1 MGHWSCS
8 MGSCDDMFLLKRNLG
23 RQYAMSLYSQSC
35 LQPPG
40 GPRMGQR
47 VGVGTVCGV
56 AGSDLDGG
64 CLPTPWLSLPA

>member
-1 MGHWSCS
+1 
-8 MGSCDDMFLLKRNLG
+8 
-23 RQYAMSLYSQSC
+23 MSLYSQSC